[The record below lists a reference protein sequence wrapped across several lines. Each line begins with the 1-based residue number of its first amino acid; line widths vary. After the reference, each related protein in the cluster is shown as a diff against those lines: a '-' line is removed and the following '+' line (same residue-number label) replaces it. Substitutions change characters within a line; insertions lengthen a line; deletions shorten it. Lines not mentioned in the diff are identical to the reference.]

1 MCNPTKSLQITFC
14 FRELGIGI
22 VAYSPLGKGFLS
34 RGAKMVDT
42 LPDDDFRKVNEM
54 KYRCS
59 YIRLVR

>member
-1 MCNPTKSLQITFC
+1 MNRPPMCNPTKSLQITFC

-42 LPDDDFRKVNEM
+42 LPD
-54 KYRCS
+54 
-59 YIRLVR
+59 